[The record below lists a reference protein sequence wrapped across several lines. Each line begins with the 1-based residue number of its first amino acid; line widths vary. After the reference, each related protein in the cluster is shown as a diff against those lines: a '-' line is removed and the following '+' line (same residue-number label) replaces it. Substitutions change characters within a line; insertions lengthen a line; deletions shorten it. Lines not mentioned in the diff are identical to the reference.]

1 MADPDSSS
9 RNINLTNKND
19 NVAARSPNIFSH
31 LYNTCKTYVTKFLTK
46 KIKTR
51 EQLLDTLKN
60 STDKDVLSSEA
71 INMID
76 GVLYVSDMQVRDI
89 MIPRSQMIVID
100 VDCEIEEFLP
110 VMISSGH
117 SRFPVVG
124 ENRDEVLGTILA
136 KDLLPYIIPKDKS
149 SKVNIKEL
157 IRPVMIVPESKRLNI
172 LLKEFRISR
181 QHMAIVA
188 DEYGGISGLATIED
202 VLEQIVGNI
211 EDEYDI
217 QASANITKAGN
228 NVFNVQALTPIE
240 EFNEY
245 FDVNFSDEEFDTIG
259 GVILN
264 NFGYLPV
271 KNETTTIE
279 NFKIKILNA
288 DKRRIKLIKIIKLPE
303 VSPN

>member
-9 RNINLTNKND
+9 TKND
-19 NVAARSPNIFSH
+19 TVKSSNIFSN
-31 LYNTCKTYVTKFLTK
+31 LYSALKVNLMKIFTK

-60 STDKDVLSSEA
+60 STDKDVLSAEA

-100 VDCEIEEFLP
+100 IDCEIEEFLP
-110 VMISSGH
+110 LMISSGH
-117 SRFPVVG
+117 SRFPVIG

-136 KDLLPYIIPKDKS
+136 KDLLPYILPKDKTT
-149 SKVNIKEL
+149 KINLKEL
-157 IRPVMIVPESKRLNI
+157 IRPVMIVPESKRLNT
-172 LLKEFRISR
+172 LLKEFRVSR

-217 QASANITKAGN
+217 KASANISKVNN
-228 NVFNVQALTPIE
+228 NVYNVQALTPIE

-245 FDVNFSDEEFDTIG
+245 FNVNFSDEEFDTIG

-264 NFGYLPV
+264 SFGYLPV

-279 NFKIKILNA
+279 NFKVKILNA
-288 DKRRIKLIKIIKLPE
+288 DKRRIKLVKIIKIPE
-303 VSPN
+303 VNSN